1 MSSSRALTP
10 KSAEEAAEIV
20 RAARDAGTPLE
31 IVGGGTKGSVG
42 RPVQAAQTISTK
54 KLSGIVSYNPAELVV
69 VAKAGTPLAEIE
81 KELDANGQ
89 RLVFEPADLRTL
101 LGSKGAPT
109 IGAVAATNNSGPRRF
124 VSGAARDSLLG
135 VRFVNGRG
143 EIVSNG
149 GRVMKNVTGLD
160 LVKLMAGSWGTLGL
174 LTEVTFKVLPK
185 PETETTLVLRG
196 LLEADAVA
204 AMAQAMATPN
214 EVSGAAHLPELV
226 ASGVAKGKLGS
237 DPATLLRVEGF
248 ADSVAI
254 RVAKL
259 RDLLGGAGEIEVM
272 DDKASR
278 VLWTE
283 IRDVT
288 MFPQDYEKPVWKVSM
303 APSEGHHM
311 VMDLRMH
318 APISAAYDWQGGLV
332 WLRMEDGEPMD
343 EALRAAV
350 ARHGGGH
357 ATLVRAD
364 AATRAAV
371 DVFEPQPA
379 PVAALSKRIK
389 EQFDPAGIF
398 NPGRMA
404 GAF

>member
-1 MSSSRALTP
+1 MSTAKTLTP
-10 KSAEEAAEIV
+10 KTPEEAAELV
-20 RAARDAGTPLE
+20 RAASDAGTPLE
-31 IVGGGTKGSVG
+31 IVGGGTRQAIG
-42 RPVQAAQTISTK
+42 RPVQAAQTVSTK
-54 KLSGIVSYNPAELVV
+54 KLTGIVGYNPAEMVI
-69 VAKAGTPLAEIE
+69 VAQAGTPLADVE
-81 KELDANGQ
+81 KELDANNQ
-89 RLVFEPADLRTL
+89 RLAFEPADMRAL
-101 LGSKGAPT
+101 LGSKGKPT
-109 IGAVAATNNSGPRRF
+109 IGSVAAANNSGPRRF

-143 EIVSNG
+143 EVVSNG

-196 LLEADAVA
+196 LHDADAVNA
-204 AMAQAMATPN
+204 LAQVMATPN

-226 ASGVAKGKLGS
+226 AANVMKGKLGS

-259 RDLLGGAGEIEVM
+259 RDLLGGMGEIEELA
-272 DDKASR
+272 DKASHA
-278 VLWTE
+278 LWAD
-283 IRDVT
+283 IRDVA
-288 MFPQDYEKPVWKVSM
+288 MFTDGAEKPVWKVSM

-332 WLRMEDGEPMD
+332 WLRMEDGEAMD
-343 EALRAAV
+343 EALRTAV

-364 AATRAAV
+364 PATRAAV
-371 DVFEPQPA
+371 DVFQPQAP
-379 PVAALSKRIK
+379 PVAALSKRIR